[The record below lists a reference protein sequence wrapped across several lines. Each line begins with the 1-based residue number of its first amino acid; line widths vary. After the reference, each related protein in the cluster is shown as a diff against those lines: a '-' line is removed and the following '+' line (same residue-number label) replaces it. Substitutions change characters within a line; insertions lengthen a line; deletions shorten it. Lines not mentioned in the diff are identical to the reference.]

1 MQKEML
7 QSEVEKRGLQEQVI
21 FRDPVSKKEVF
32 KYILSSDMGASVLK
46 RVDTFKTIYSNKTFD
61 YMSCKKP
68 ILLAIEGI
76 SKDLIEDADCG
87 ICVEPENAKDISDKI
102 KEAIN
107 SNAMFDKMGENGYFY
122 AKERFDRNKLADTYI
137 SEIEKNFK

>member
-1 MQKEML
+1 
-7 QSEVEKRGLQEQVI
+7 
-21 FRDPVSKKEVF
+21 
-32 KYILSSDMGASVLK
+32 
-46 RVDTFKTIYSNKTFD
+46 
-61 YMSCKKP
+61 MSCKKP

-76 SKDLIEDADCG
+76 SKELIEDADCG

-107 SNAMFDKMGENGYFY
+107 SNIMFDKMGDNGYFY

-137 SEIEKNFK
+137 SEIEKHFK